1 MLSTIKVV
9 AVLYIFIG
17 AIHSVA
23 FDFFVSR
30 TDCLTARGLT
40 AIYCNSGKGISH
52 LAVTLAWPMYWL
64 QPTAARAQHLTGTD
78 RAAFVSSTAAGC
90 MRRYG
95 QDGTDVIPKPLF
107 ERYCQCYA
115 NGLADKLTAN
125 EIRAENPSVTRP
137 VIQSEGRRCYE
148 DIKAEALR
156 RLR

>member
-9 AVLYIFIG
+9 AVLYIVFG

-23 FDFFVSR
+23 FELFVSR

-64 QPTAARAQHLTGTD
+64 QPTTARAQHLTGAD
-78 RAAFVSSTAAGC
+78 RAAFVSSTIAGC

-95 QDGTDVIPKPLF
+95 QDGTNVIPRPLF

-115 NGLADKLTAN
+115 NGLADKLTAS
-125 EIRAENPSVTRP
+125 ELKLEHPSVTKP
-137 VIQSEGRRCYE
+137 VIQSEGRRCYQE
-148 DIKAEALR
+148 MKADALR
-156 RLR
+156 TLR